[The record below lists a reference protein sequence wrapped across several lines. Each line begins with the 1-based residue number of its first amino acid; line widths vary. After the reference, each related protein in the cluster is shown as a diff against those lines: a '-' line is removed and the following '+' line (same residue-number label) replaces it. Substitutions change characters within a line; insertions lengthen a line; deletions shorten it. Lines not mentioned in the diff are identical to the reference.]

1 MASDTMLNVRL
12 DKTLK
17 ENGCQAL
24 ECNGVTVST
33 LVRPLL
39 STSSKLRV
47 CPPGCL
53 TNNNLLAST
62 DVSRCATWWAQAA
75 KPQRDPRRHWQH

>member
-1 MASDTMLNVRL
+1 MANDTMLNVRL

-17 ENGCQAL
+17 EHGCQVL
-24 ECNGVTVST
+24 ERNGVTVST

-39 STSSKLRV
+39 STSSKPRV

-53 TNNNLLAST
+53 TGNNLLAST
-62 DVSRCATWWAQAA
+62 AVSWCATWWAQAA

>member
-1 MASDTMLNVRL
+1 MANDTMLNVRL

-17 ENGCQAL
+17 EHGCQVL

-39 STSSKLRV
+39 STSSKPRV

-62 DVSRCATWWAQAA
+62 AVSWRAT
-75 KPQRDPRRHWQH
+75 